1 MQRILLFW
9 ALALVVPL
17 MAQAKVTA
25 WVSHNPVSLGE
36 TFELFVEAEG
46 LPDDAE
52 PDVSRL
58 GPFDV
63 LSQSVQSNTTIVNTS
78 VTQSRRWTFT
88 LLPKQAGKMAL
99 PPIRVGPEESQA
111 IPLEVRNQ
119 PRSGKG
125 EDQVVWLEG
134 ELSKEEVY
142 PGEEVDYVVRIFR
155 TVDASNESLSSFNP
169 QNADLERYD
178 QQTAVQVVKGQRV
191 KVTELRYAIFPQ
203 QPGELVVPGLRYQG
217 DIPDGRQRDP
227 FDPFK
232 LMRRGGKRIY
242 RELPPQTV
250 KVWERPPE
258 VKGWWLP
265 ARDLKITSSWAPD
278 PPTFRVGEPATWT
291 LQLQALGVRP
301 GQLPELQPQLP
312 DGLKSYPEQPQ
323 LDTFREPEGVK
334 AYRTQAMALIPSK
347 PGTLTIPEQR
357 VAWWDVQ
364 THQLRETV
372 VPAQTVTVLPG
383 AEDAAPPVPSN
394 RPAVAEPQAALQTEA
409 PVAGAGAENLTL
421 WQVATGALAVGWG
434 LTLLAWW
441 GTRRRRTGAGLEPE
455 TENPSEQ
462 AAWKRL
468 QEAEEHPPRFRN
480 ALREW
485 IASRWPEEPAT
496 LETLGRHCPE
506 AREALQ
512 ALEAACYGMQSNG
525 WDRKALLLQLK
536 RLRESTSSAS
546 AAPALPELYA

>member
-1 MQRILLFW
+1 MRRLLLL
-9 ALALVVPL
+9 LALLVPL
-17 MAQAKVTA
+17 VGQAKVTA

-36 TFELFVEAEG
+36 TFQLFVEAEG

-52 PDVSRL
+52 PDVSQL
-58 GPFDV
+58 GPFEV

-78 VTQSRRWTFT
+78 VQQSRRWTFT

-99 PPIRVGPEESQA
+99 PPIQVGPEASSA
-111 IPLEVRNQ
+111 ISLEVRRQ
-119 PRSGKG
+119 PAATR
-125 EDQVVWLEG
+125 DADPVVWLEG

-155 TVDASNESLSSFNP
+155 TVDASNESLSSFDP
-169 QNADLERYD
+169 PNADLERYD
-178 QQTAVQVVKGQRV
+178 QQTRVQVVNGRRV

-203 QPGELVVPGLRYQG
+203 KPGTLEIPELRYQG

-227 FDPFK
+227 FDPFQ
-232 LMRRGGKRIY
+232 LMRRGGKRIF
-242 RELPPQTV
+242 RQLEAQQVT
-250 KVWERPPE
+250 VWERPPE

-301 GQLPELQPQLP
+301 GQLPELKPVLP

-372 VPAQTVTVLPG
+372 VPAQTVTVLPA
-383 AEDAAPPVPSN
+383 AEGEAPPPPVAAPAPL
-394 RPAVAEPQAALQTEA
+394 EPQAALQPGPPALGTSQD
-409 PVAGAGAENLTL
+409 LTL
-421 WQVATGALAVGWG
+421 WQWATGGLALGWA

-441 GTRRRRTGAGLEPE
+441 GTRRGPRTAEHEAE
-455 TENPSEQ
+455 TQEVLSQQ
-462 AAWKRL
+462 AAWRRL
-468 QEAEEHPPRFRN
+468 RDAGEHPQPFRA

-485 IASRWPEEPAT
+485 IAVRWPEEPAT
-496 LETLGRHCPE
+496 LETLERHCPE

-512 ALEAACYGMQSNG
+512 ALEAACYALQSGG
-525 WDRKALLLQLK
+525 WNRTSLMVQLK
-536 RLRESTSSAS
+536 RLETARTQSPEE
-546 AAPALPELYA
+546 PALPGLYS